1 MRANILFCLYFFMGV
16 AVQLQAQ
23 VTVTGKVIDEQQQPV
38 PYANIVLLSL
48 PDSTFV
54 AGSISNEEGAFSL
67 NVKETK
73 DVLRISSIGYATV
86 YRPLDNRSTDLG
98 IICLASDTQILAEVV
113 VKADMPVTRMRG
125 DALVTNI
132 QNLYYVG
139 NQREVVKIQNEFYD
153 IYQKD
158 DLEKLED
165 FSKQLDIIAE
175 GYKAQGL

>member
-67 NVKETK
+67 NKGCASH
-73 DVLRISSIGYATV
+73 LIYWLCYCLSSI
-86 YRPLDNRSTDLG
+86 R
-98 IICLASDTQILAEVV
+98 
-113 VKADMPVTRMRG
+113 
-125 DALVTNI
+125 
-132 QNLYYVG
+132 
-139 NQREVVKIQNEFYD
+139 
-153 IYQKD
+153 
-158 DLEKLED
+158 
-165 FSKQLDIIAE
+165 
-175 GYKAQGL
+175 